1 VRGIRD
7 LSAKPHTARPTT
19 INRLVLFD
27 VDGTLLITNGLG
39 RRVVGE
45 VLAAQLGRLV
55 DSYGASFS
63 GKTDPQIFRELLTR
77 EGVTDVE
84 PAMALA
90 LAAYEARMAEE
101 LVTASITA
109 LAGALDFVE
118 QLAGR
123 GDVLLG
129 LLTGNLQPLAH
140 AKVDRAGFRA
150 GRFAPGLGAYGSDHE
165 DRDRLGAI
173 ALERARA
180 AAGRDFRPE
189 EVLVV
194 GDTPRDIAAARA
206 IGATAVAVASGNFA
220 PEELGA
226 ADLVLESLEGAGAL
240 VALLDSHP
248 V

>member
-1 VRGIRD
+1 M
-7 LSAKPHTARPTT
+7 
-19 INRLVLFD
+19 
-27 VDGTLLITNGLG
+27 
-39 RRVVGE
+39 
-45 VLAAQLGRLV
+45 LAAQLGRVV

-77 EGVTDVE
+77 EGVADVE

-90 LAAYEARMAEE
+90 LATYEARMAEE
-101 LVTASITA
+101 LATATITA
-109 LAGALDFVE
+109 LAGAVDFVE

-129 LLTGNLQPLAH
+129 LLTGNLQPLAY

-150 GRFAPGLGAYGSDHE
+150 GRFAPGLGAFGSDHE

-180 AAGRDFRPE
+180 AAGRDFRPD

-206 IGATAVAVASGNFA
+206 IGATAVAVASGGFGRA
-220 PEELGA
+220 DLAE
-226 ADLVLESLEGAGAL
+226 ADLVMESLDRAEAL
-240 VALLDSHP
+240 LGLLDSRR